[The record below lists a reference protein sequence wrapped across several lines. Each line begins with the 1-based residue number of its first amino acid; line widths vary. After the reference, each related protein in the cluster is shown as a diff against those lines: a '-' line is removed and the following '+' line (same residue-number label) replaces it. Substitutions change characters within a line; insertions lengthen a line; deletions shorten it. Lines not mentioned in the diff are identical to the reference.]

1 MNPEEIPL
9 RDLHLPALT
18 GWWPLAPGWW
28 LLIGLLAAGAV
39 WLIVHAWRQWRL
51 NAPRRFA
58 LKRIATIRREFE
70 QGADAVLLGKEL
82 SELTRRAMLAY
93 APRGDV
99 AGLTGSDWLSWL
111 DEGLDDKPFCDG
123 AGRILESLPYMNP
136 HSIDLDTDVSGLL
149 DAVTR
154 RLQTPLTEGYT

>member
-9 RDLHLPALT
+9 RDLHLPAIT

-28 LLIGLLAAGAV
+28 LLITLLAAGAV
-39 WLIVHAWRQWRL
+39 WLMVRAWRQWRL

-58 LKRIATIRREFE
+58 LGRLAIIRREFE

-99 AGLTGSDWLSWL
+99 AGLTGNDWLSWL
-111 DEGLDDKPFCDG
+111 DQGLDDEPFRDG
-123 AGRILESLPYMNP
+123 AGRTLETLPYMNP
-136 HSIDLDTDVSGLL
+136 QSIDLDTDVSGLL
-149 DAVTR
+149 DAVKR
-154 RLQTPLTEGYT
+154 RLQTPLTGGLA